1 MWECKYGKEPA
12 DLKLLAIQFYR
23 KIWILLVAALLGAVL
38 FGTGYFIRYVVLAP
52 EPTYEAHAMLYVDF
66 VNGTDGKPMYY
77 TFNTAGWSGFVKTD
91 EILDRA
97 VAYLQADEAAVSLSP
112 AIDKAEMRES
122 VEASVDADYRVVDL
136 TITNTDPE
144 RAVIISHAIENG
156 FLDFGNTMQEIEQI
170 RIMTSADKADR
181 IIVDTH
187 TYLAIIWGAIIA
199 SVIVLLTM
207 AIQAILDDSIYVPVT
222 FERRYGIPMLG
233 VIMASRKPED
243 QNSTEDSFQKA
254 RYEEIKAN
262 LEHLCIDGKMALLTV
277 SADIPCVKEAEDT
290 KYATL
295 LQIARLPK
303 IANLLQYPEE
313 IKQLTQ
319 YEAVILEVPSG
330 RHNGKLIEYTI
341 AQAEKFNCKIKAA
354 ILTDA
359 DGKLLKTYYFGSEFR
374 KGK

>member
-181 IIVDTH
+181 IIVDTY
-187 TYLAIIWGAIIA
+187 TYRAIIWGAVIA
-199 SVIVLLTM
+199 SVIVLLAM
-207 AIQAILDDSIYVPVT
+207 AIQTILDDSIYVPIT

-233 VIMASRKPED
+233 VIMAFRRPAN

-262 LEHLCIDGKMALLTV
+262 LEHLCIDGKVALLTV
-277 SADIPCVKEAEDT
+277 DKDMAGVKEHRDT
-290 KYATL
+290 ENAAL

-313 IKQLTQ
+313 IKKLTQ